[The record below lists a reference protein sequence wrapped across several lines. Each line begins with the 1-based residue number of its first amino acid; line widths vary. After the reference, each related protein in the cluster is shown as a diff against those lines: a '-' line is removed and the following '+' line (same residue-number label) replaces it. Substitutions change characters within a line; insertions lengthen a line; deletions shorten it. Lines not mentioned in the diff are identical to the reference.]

1 MKDKYALVTGAS
13 SGIGLEIV
21 RLLAGRKYNL
31 LLVSNEGEKLLIL
44 KNKFQAEF
52 DIKVEVLDIDLARNE
67 AAFEVFNYCEENNID
82 VEILVNNAG
91 FYFFSEVAEAD
102 ITKVEQKIL
111 LHVLTSSLLC
121 TLFGKKM
128 KDKRKG
134 YIMNV
139 SSFSAFKAFP
149 GIAHYGGTKA
159 YIKYFTRSLRTEM
172 KPYGVNVTCLSP
184 GAVLTNL
191 YNISKQNIKTTK
203 RLGFLL
209 TPRRVA
215 RAGLRGLFSNKAL
228 IIPGF
233 RTRFITFFTFLIPQ
247 FLIVA
252 LWKRFKDRITKK

>member
-13 SGIGLEIV
+13 SGIGLEITM
-21 RLLAGRKYNL
+21 LLAERKYNL
-31 LLVSNEGEKLLIL
+31 LLVSNEAEKLINL
-44 KNKFQAEF
+44 KNELESKVAV
-52 DIKVEVLDIDLARNE
+52 KVEVLDADLARNE
-67 AAFEVFNYCEENNID
+67 AAIEVFRYCEDNNID
-82 VEILVNNAG
+82 VEVLVNNAG

-102 ITKVEQKIL
+102 IKKAEQKIL

-139 SSFSAFKAFP
+139 SSFSAYKAFP
-149 GIAHYGGTKA
+149 GIAYYGGTKA

-172 KPYGVNVTCLSP
+172 KPYSVNVSCLSP
-184 GAVLTNL
+184 GATHTNL
-191 YNISKQNIKTTK
+191 YNVSDKNIRLTK
-203 RLGFLL
+203 KLGVML
-209 TPRRVA
+209 TAHRVA
-215 RAGLRGLFSNKAL
+215 RTGLKGLFSNKAL

-233 RTRFITFFTFLIPQ
+233 RTRLITYFTILIPQ

-252 LWKRFKDRITKK
+252 LWRRVKDRIIKI